1 MANTADGHVLL
12 AIPTDHV
19 TTGKGDMRD
28 AMLTTLLAGQTTP
41 QTTVFCLQCGHS
53 LRRPI

>member
-1 MANTADGHVLL
+1 MADTADGHVLL

-53 LRRPI
+53 LRRQI